1 MATLKEL
8 QQSRLD
14 KLNKLIN
21 LGIDPYPSI
30 SHKDYT
36 NNYIIDNYSVLE
48 GKEFF
53 VAGRI
58 ISIRNHGKIA
68 FFDIEDDSGKIQL
81 FFSENNLNNFKELEL
96 FDIGD
101 FIEAFG
107 TLFTTKA
114 GQISIEVKSF
124 KILTKSLR
132 PLPSE
137 YYGIQDEEE
146 KIRKRYVDLI
156 SNKDLKEKLRLK
168 SKFIQSCR
176 NFLLSKGFLEV
187 DTPTLE
193 LIFGGAEAEPF
204 ITHHNSLD
212 QDLYLRISLELPL
225 KRLIVAGYDKIFE
238 IGKVFRNE
246 GMSMQHLQEFNM
258 MEFYWAYSDY
268 SKLMD
273 FIEQMYTYMINE
285 TFGTLKISFKGQEID
300 FNAPW
305 PREKYFDLMK
315 KYGCDLDV
323 YDTKEKLR
331 ELGLGLGLEDDITSD
346 KNRWID
352 RIYKKIVRPNIKGPI
367 FLIDHPVEISP
378 LAKKHKDN
386 PNIVERFQVLIL
398 GFELGNAFSELNDS
412 QDQFERF
419 SEQQLLRDQGDK
431 EAQMMD
437 LDFIE
442 ALEYGMPPT
451 GGFGIGLDRFFML
464 LADLSNI
471 RETEFFPII
480 KDI

>member
-1 MATLKEL
+1 MATLDEL
-8 QQSRLD
+8 KDIRIS
-14 KLNKLIN
+14 KLKKIKDLKL
-21 LGIDPYPSI
+21 DPYPARSK
-30 SHKDYT
+30 KDHDNLYLKDNFT
-36 NNYIIDNYSVLE
+36 NLE
-48 GKEFF
+48 GKIFS
-53 VAGRI
+53 VTGRI

-68 FFDIEDDSGKIQL
+68 FFDIEDDTSRIQL
-81 FFSENNLNNFKELEL
+81 FFSEKNNSNFSELEL
-96 FDIGD
+96 FDLGD
-101 FIEAFG
+101 FIEAEG
-107 TLFTTKA
+107 SLFKTKS
-114 GQISIEVKSF
+114 GEITIEVKSF
-124 KILTKSLR
+124 KILSKSLR

-137 YYGIQDEEE
+137 YFGIQDEEE

-156 SNKDLKEKLRLK
+156 SNKELKEKLRLK

-176 NFLLSKGFLEV
+176 DFMILKGFLEV

-212 QDLYLRISLELPL
+212 QDLYLRIALELPL
-225 KRLIVAGYDKIFE
+225 KRLIVAGFDKVFE

-246 GMSMQHLQEFNM
+246 GMSMQHLQEFSM

-273 FIEQMYTYMINE
+273 FIEEMYVYMLKE
-285 TFGTLKISFKGQEID
+285 TFGTTKITFKGEEID
-300 FNAPW
+300 FKAPW

-315 KYGCDLDV
+315 KYGCDLEV
-323 YDTKEKLR
+323 NNTKEKLR
-331 ELGLGLGLEDDITSD
+331 QKGLEIGLEDDPTAD

-378 LAKKHKDN
+378 LAKRHNDN

-398 GFELGNAFSELNDS
+398 GFELGNAFSELNDP

-419 SEQQLLRDQGDK
+419 SEQQDLRDSGDK

-437 LDFIE
+437 MDFIE

-451 GGFGIGLDRFFML
+451 GGFGVGLERLFML
-464 LADLSNI
+464 VADLTNI

-480 KDI
+480 KSN